1 MGVHGGPNELHSHS
15 ATKPAPTSI
24 PDWQQACERDIQC
37 GAGTCCAISLWLRGL
52 RLCTP
57 LGREGEECH
66 PGSHKIPFLR
76 KRQHHTCPCS
86 PSLLCSRFP
95 DGRYRCFR
103 DLKNAN
109 F

>member
-1 MGVHGGPNELHSHS
+1 MRGAVQIFIMLLLATVSDS
-15 ATKPAPTSI
+15 AVITG
-24 PDWQQACERDIQC
+24 ACERDIQC

-66 PGSHKIPFLR
+66 PGSHKIPFFR

-86 PSLLCSRFP
+86 PSLVCSRFL
-95 DGRYRCFR
+95 DGRYRCSR
-103 DLKNAN
+103 DLKNVN